1 MRVKGMIDA
10 MKKTAFVLIFLGVL
24 FSLPAMDYE
33 RLLEAALQ
41 NDRQMV
47 LLEKS
52 LENQDLRIQRD
63 NLEMPFS
70 LTVGTGTSDVSVTQT
85 FPSAPSGSSTSLSL
99 NPRVSMNFGDPY
111 GTEIGLDLPVTL
123 LFPYD
128 GAPAAY
134 TLSPSVSVSQPL
146 NPLIGLE
153 ESEELGKLEDFYA
166 LEQKRISLLSRR
178 LAVQKSLLNGITGLK
193 VLERNIIQADRDIE
207 SAVNELEKTKTLGT
221 YSRESAKFRQLEVG
235 LLKLKRE
242 MEILVL
248 KQANKWQDLEEMIG
262 ISLDK
267 LPENLP
273 ESNLDIRGE
282 IEASWSPSLYLAGLE
297 ERIAEL
303 RLEQETAAYI
313 PRLSVGGS
321 YGMKIEDFSTISNHN
336 LSGSFEGIFE
346 DFSVYG
352 SFGGSIDGKSITAT
366 FGFSWSLPDRRA
378 SELMI
383 RELENSLDI
392 ARLNTETAEE
402 LYRNTLEALEMD
414 VLEMENRIQD
424 GIENRE
430 ITELELKEAEA
441 RFEHGIINKD
451 SLDASRWKLKK
462 IAYDEYSL
470 MADKL
475 LLSCDLSGLLL
486 LKER

>member
-1 MRVKGMIDA
+1 
-10 MKKTAFVLIFLGVL
+10 MKKTTFVLIFLGVL

-52 LENQDLRIQRD
+52 LENQELRIQRE
-63 NLEMPFS
+63 NLEAPFS
-70 LTVGTGTSDVSVTQT
+70 ITLGTGNSDVSVTQT

-99 NPRVSMNFGDPY
+99 NPHVSMNLGDPN
-111 GTEIGLDLPVTL
+111 GTGIGLDMPVSL

-128 GAPAAY
+128 GSPAAY
-134 TLSPSVSVSQPL
+134 TLTPSVSVSQPL

-153 ESEELGKLEDFYA
+153 ESEELGKLVDFYT
-166 LEQKRISLLSRR
+166 LEQKKINLLSRR
-178 LAVQKSLLNGITGLK
+178 LAVQKSLLNSITGLK
-193 VLERNIIQADRDIE
+193 ALERNIIQADIDIE
-207 SAVNELEKTKTLGT
+207 SASKELEKAETLGT
-221 YSRESAKFRQLEVG
+221 YSKKSAKFRQLEVG
-235 LLKLKRE
+235 LLKLKRDR
-242 MEILVL
+242 EILVL
-248 KQANKWQDLEEMIG
+248 KQANKWKDLEEMIG

-267 LPENLP
+267 LPESLP
-273 ESNLDIRGE
+273 EANLNIQRK
-282 IEASWSPSLYLAGLE
+282 IETSWSSYLYLAGLE

-303 RLEQETAAYI
+303 RLEQETAAYV

-321 YGMKIEDFSTISNHN
+321 YGMKIVDFSTISNHN

-352 SFGGSIDGKSITAT
+352 SFGGSIDGKSITTT
-366 FGFSWSLPDRRA
+366 FGFSWRLPDKRA

-383 RELENSLDI
+383 RELENSLNI

-402 LYRNTLEALEMD
+402 LYRNRLETLEMD
-414 VLEMENRIQD
+414 VIEIENRVQD
-424 GIENRE
+424 GVENRE
-430 ITELELKEAEA
+430 IAEIELKEAEA
-441 RFEHGIINKD
+441 RFELGIINKD
-451 SLDASRWKLKK
+451 ALDASRWKMKK

-475 LLSCDLSGLLL
+475 LLSCDLNELLL
-486 LKER
+486 LEER